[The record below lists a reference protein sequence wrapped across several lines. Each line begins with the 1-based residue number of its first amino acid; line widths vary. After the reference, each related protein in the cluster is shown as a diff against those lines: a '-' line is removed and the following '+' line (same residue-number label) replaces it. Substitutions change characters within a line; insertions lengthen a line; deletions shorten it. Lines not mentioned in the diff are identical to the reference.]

1 MSATTV
7 ASPARDR
14 ARPDFVTG
22 NTRLRARIPALT
34 PADRLER
41 WQSLDLDA
49 LDAQLRSTPFARHA
63 DKETVDP
70 RHALLMAVE
79 RGTRE
84 VLRATATAYSGAARV
99 AILTLLSPYDSADLV
114 TLVRAAAR
122 GLTAEDVAPLLHAV
136 GALTPVLVREVL
148 ADDPAVSI
156 TRLAARRLPDPAV
169 ARQLLA
175 GADAFARTGD
185 LGEWE
190 HRVAAAV
197 AAQADAALAP
207 LGASAGPIRRHL
219 AAGRDV
225 TNLLA
230 ALRARSAG
238 ATGSGASKT
247 GGTGRAATA
256 ARPDGG
262 YLPAGGIDHRALAA
276 IAAGADLLARVP
288 LSWRPLVAPFL
299 GGGPPQ
305 HPPSLD
311 TLARALHAQRL
322 RSAAGRLRR
331 GDPLGADVPVG
342 YLARV
347 ELQALALGQ
356 AIELATAATPHAAAT
371 RQATATVQ
379 APSTVQAPPDA
390 RGSRR

>member
-1 MSATTV
+1 VSATT
-7 ASPARDR
+7 AAPPARHR
-14 ARPDFVTG
+14 TRPDFVTG

-34 PADRLER
+34 PPDRLER
-41 WQSLDLDA
+41 WQSFDLDA
-49 LDAQLRSTPFARHA
+49 LDTQLRGTPFARHM
-63 DKETVDP
+63 DRETVDQ

-99 AILTLLSPYDSADLV
+99 ALLTLLSPYDSADLV

-136 GALTPVLVREVL
+136 GAVTPVLVREVL
-148 ADDPAVSI
+148 ADDPAVTI
-156 TRLAARRLPDPAV
+156 ARLAARRLPDPAV
-169 ARQLLA
+169 ARHLLA

-190 HRVAAAV
+190 YRVAASV
-197 AAQADAALAP
+197 AAQADAALTP
-207 LGASAGPIRRHL
+207 LGAGAGPIRRHL

-230 ALRARSAG
+230 ALRARSEG
-238 ATGSGASKT
+238 ATGSGAGRT
-247 GGTGRAATA
+247 GGTGRAAAA
-256 ARPDGG
+256 ARPGPGD
-262 YLPAGGIDHRALAA
+262 LPAGGIDHQALAA
-276 IAAGADLLARVP
+276 IAAGADLLDRVP
-288 LSWRPLVAPFL
+288 LSWRPLVATVL

-311 TLARALHAQRL
+311 TLSRELHAQRL
-322 RSAAGRLRR
+322 RSAADRLRG
-331 GDPLGADVPVG
+331 GDPLGADVPVA

-347 ELQALALGQ
+347 ELQALALGR
-356 AIELATAATPHAAAT
+356 AIELATPSTPHAAAT
-371 RQATATVQ
+371 LQTTATVP
-379 APSTVQAPPDA
+379 APSTVQVPPDVA
-390 RGSRR
+390 DGRR